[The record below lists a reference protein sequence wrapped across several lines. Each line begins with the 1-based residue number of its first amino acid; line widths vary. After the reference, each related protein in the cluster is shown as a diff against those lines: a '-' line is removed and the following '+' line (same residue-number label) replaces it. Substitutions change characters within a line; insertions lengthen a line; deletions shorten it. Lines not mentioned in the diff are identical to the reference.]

1 MTMNRS
7 TKKRIFRLAALTA
20 IVGGA
25 LFIAQTWVFD
35 DATADGAPYSVSL
48 NSPATFPVDI

>member
-35 DATADGAPYSVSL
+35 DATADGTPYSVSL

>member
-1 MTMNRS
+1 MTM
-7 TKKRIFRLAALTA
+7 KKMFFYFALIA
-20 IVGGA
+20 LVGVA
-25 LFIAQTWVFD
+25 IAQVIER